1 MLKLS
6 IAFILVTLMLGTEGS
21 RCNSFGPLIYNPVCG
36 IAKDCVYHA
45 DNDFVARF
53 QDCRRRELGIPPF
66 LSIEKNECPSDKP
79 RCPPVN

>member
-6 IAFILVTLMLGTEGS
+6 IAFILVTSMLGTEASKCDG
-21 RCNSFGPLIYNPVCG
+21 RIPFVYVPVCG

-45 DNDFVARF
+45 VNNFAARF
-53 QDCRRRELGIPPF
+53 QDCRRREIGIPPF

-79 RCPPVN
+79 RCPQVN